1 MESHPIP
8 GVFGFET
15 FMERTLEYM
24 PMSVRMKLD
33 LCGCKLS
40 LLQWC
45 GLPLAVR
52 QGMLDMN
59 CGEREEILRLRR
71 YLQSSIDALQL
82 GPLAPLQCD
91 PGTWGAQSRMPL
103 ELVSAI
109 DDLGLPVPGR
119 AAWSGL
125 SDLQRFAL
133 TRLAQG
139 GRARKLR
146 AALEEFGLHAGGG
159 RFTGPE
165 DAAGGQEVQ
174 VFAFLA
180 KGLGEGPH
188 REFTR
193 EIDRGAA
200 A

>member
-1 MESHPIP
+1 MESHSIP

-33 LCGCKLS
+33 LCGLKLS

-45 GLPLAVR
+45 GLPLSVR
-52 QGMLDMN
+52 QEMLDMD
-59 CGEREEILRLRR
+59 CRDQQEIHRLRR
-71 YLQSSIDALQL
+71 HLESSVDACQL
-82 GPLAPLQCD
+82 GPLALLQCD
-91 PGTWGAQSRMPL
+91 PRTWCAQGRMPS
-103 ELVSAI
+103 ELASAI
-109 DDLGLPVPGR
+109 DELGLPVPGR

-133 TRLAQG
+133 IKLAHG

-146 AALEEFGLHAGGG
+146 AALEEFGLHVSSD
-159 RFTGPE
+159 RFAWPK
-165 DAAGGQEVQ
+165 DAAGGREAQ

-200 A
+200 G

>member
-1 MESHPIP
+1 MESIP

-52 QGMLDMN
+52 QCVLEMD
-59 CGEREEILRLRR
+59 CGGREEILRLRR
-71 YLQSSIDALQL
+71 YLQSSVDALEL
-82 GPLAPLQCD
+82 GPLALLQCD
-91 PGTWGAQSRMPL
+91 PGSWGAQSRMPP

-109 DDLGLPVPGR
+109 GELGLPRPGR
-119 AAWSGL
+119 AAWSAL

-133 TRLAQG
+133 TKLAQA

-146 AALEEFGLHAGGG
+146 AALEEFGLHAGNGQ
-159 RFTGPE
+159 FTAPE
-165 DAAGGQEVQ
+165 SAAGGQEAQ

-180 KGLGEGPH
+180 RGLGEGPH

-193 EIDRGAA
+193 EIDRGVGG
-200 A
+200 